1 MVRCHFVF
9 KVIILQ
15 CWNVAMWK
23 PHCSKVDSISKLAS
37 QLARILLLPEFTTSY
52 LGTLSGKVRTCGCT
66 AQLSKA
72 EASLQPTICLGH
84 GLQTLA
90 HSSCGHS
97 CSVGALGKL
106 LRPMGV
112 TVAMAWVCVS
122 PCLAR
127 SCWGWTVTAQQAG
140 EIQLEKGWWCGQ
152 GFLGR
157 WHP

>member
-1 MVRCHFVF
+1 MLECGDV
-9 KVIILQ
+9 KAPLQ
-15 CWNVAMWK
+15 QSWFYSANWQVSWPGSCFSLN
-23 PHCSKVDSISKLAS
+23 
-37 QLARILLLPEFTTSY
+37 LLLLAWELS
-52 LGTLSGKVRTCGCT
+52 LGKSELEDKCGCT

-72 EASLQPTICLGH
+72 GASLQPTICLGH

-106 LRPMGV
+106 LRPTGV

-140 EIQLEKGWWCGQ
+140 EIQLEKGWWCGH

-157 WHP
+157 WFP